1 MSDLTSIERRFRMAN
16 PVPDPSNPPVPASS
30 AAAALLDINARSIE
44 MQTQVQ
50 QLPDQPLTES
60 PAPKKRMIPAL
71 AAAAVVIVVII
82 LGVALFNS
90 NDETGLDVVDQPDT
104 TDVDA
109 VEPETPEPAEVV
121 ADGETSTDAA
131 EAEPE
136 AEPQADPIVETL
148 ANEALAGD
156 FIEARAAFDG
166 EAVRALVADDATISR
181 AHEWVDS
188 ADDYLVLDDWERAI
202 GMSFLDA
209 ECDESSPGRVRCT
222 YTMETAMTR
231 ALGVGPYANSFLFE
245 IVDGEIQQVN
255 HVRNGFE
262 VRGNSEDYSDL
273 SYFTEVF
280 FVAFTP
286 WLDANHPGDQDLM
299 FSAESVDN
307 VQPPLITPESILL
320 WEAHVEEFVRSLTE
334 GA

>member
-1 MSDLTSIERRFRMAN
+1 VSDLTSIEQRFRMAN

-50 QLPDQPLTES
+50 PLPDQPLTES

-90 NDETGLDVVDQPDT
+90 NDETGLDIVDQPDT

-121 ADGETSTDAA
+121 TDGETSTDAA

-148 ANEALAGD
+148 GNEALAGD

-209 ECDESSPGRVRCT
+209 ECEESSPGRVRCT

-245 IVDGEIQQVN
+245 IADGEIQQVN
-255 HVRNGFE
+255 HVRVF
-262 VRGNSEDYSDL
+262 RGTSDL
-273 SYFTEVF
+273 PYFTEVF

-320 WEAHVEEFVRSLTE
+320 WEVHVEEFVTSLTE